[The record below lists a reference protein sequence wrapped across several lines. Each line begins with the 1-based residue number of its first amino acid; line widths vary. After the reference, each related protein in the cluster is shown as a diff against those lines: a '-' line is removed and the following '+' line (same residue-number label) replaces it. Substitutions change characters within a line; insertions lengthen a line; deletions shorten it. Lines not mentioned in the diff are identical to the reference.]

1 MRNGQFVLKNFSG
14 EDNVNARWAGGALEF
29 DSPRWRTMGVLVVDS
44 VMLTGNKL
52 RLQCTRHVATRDKSG
67 KIVLYVQPSAVE
79 IEVDLGDADP
89 TTALSQLKDALFYPS
104 IEDAL
109 ASIPKAL
116 GDTVP
121 ARIDES
127 MTEAAHRFD
136 STHSQCDCADT
147 GKEGC
152 DGNHWSTQGMTAPRY
167 LRGRDPEFSDQARKA
182 AFTGSVG
189 VRLTVDND
197 GHPTDVWVARPLGMG
212 LDEAAAKSVLTYTFQ
227 PALCHKTPV
236 SVYLDVDVNFKTH

>member
-1 MRNGQFVLKNFSG
+1 
-14 EDNVNARWAGGALEF
+14 
-29 DSPRWRTMGVLVVDS
+29 
-44 VMLTGNKL
+44 
-52 RLQCTRHVATRDKSG
+52 
-67 KIVLYVQPSAVE
+67 
-79 IEVDLGDADP
+79 
-89 TTALSQLKDALFYPS
+89 
-104 IEDAL
+104 
-109 ASIPKAL
+109 
-116 GDTVP
+116 
-121 ARIDES
+121 

-182 AFTGSVG
+182 AFTGFVG

-236 SVYLDVDVNFKTH
+236 SVYLNVDVNFKAH